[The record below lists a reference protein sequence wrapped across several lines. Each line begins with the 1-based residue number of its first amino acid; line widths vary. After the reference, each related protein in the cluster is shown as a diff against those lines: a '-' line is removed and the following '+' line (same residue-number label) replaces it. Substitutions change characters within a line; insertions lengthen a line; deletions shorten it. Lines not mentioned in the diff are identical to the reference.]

1 MSERVLQ
8 ILIQAFPKILIP
20 CIKVTIP
27 LTICSFILGLIL
39 ALFLAIVQI
48 ANIRGLKQCAR
59 FYIWIFRGTPLLVQ
73 LFIVFF
79 GLPSLGIMLDAFP
92 SAVIAFSLN
101 LAAYNAEVIRSA
113 ILAVP
118 AGQTEAA
125 LMVGLSYPQLMAK
138 IVLPQAGRIAFPPL
152 FNSLIGLTKDTS
164 LASSITLIEM
174 FSVAQQ
180 VAARY
185 YEPFA
190 LYCEAAVIYLLN
202 VTCSGVILAVS
213 PIVSTA
219 FAALFLKELPTKRQ
233 AVFSVVAVTG
243 VIMITVAEGIAG
255 EIQPVGIVLL
265 IGGCICSALFRVIN
279 RSIVKIYTA
288 FERTY
293 VVLLVSAA
301 AFTIAGIV
309 DIRGNLFTLVKPLSM
324 PQFWLPVLA
333 LGLFSSVGANMMM
346 NYAAAKMPVVQISVF
361 GAVCTIC
368 SMAGGILF
376 LHEPITPMTIIGA
389 FLILFGIWQV
399 NKATE

>member
-48 ANIRGLKQCAR
+48 ANIRGLKQFAR

-164 LASSITLIEM
+164 LVSSITLIEM

-190 LYCEAAVIYLLN
+190 LYCEAAVIYLLIC
-202 VTCSGVILAVS
+202 TLL
-213 PIVSTA
+213 TW
-219 FAALFLKELPTKRQ
+219 LQ
-233 AVFSVVAVTG
+233 A
-243 VIMITVAEGIAG
+243 TVEKK
-255 EIQPVGIVLL
+255 L
-265 IGGCICSALFRVIN
+265 
-279 RSIVKIYTA
+279 TW
-288 FERTY
+288 
-293 VVLLVSAA
+293 
-301 AFTIAGIV
+301 
-309 DIRGNLFTLVKPLSM
+309 VKPVETEEENA
-324 PQFWLPVLA
+324 Q
-333 LGLFSSVGANMMM
+333 N
-346 NYAAAKMPVVQISVF
+346 
-361 GAVCTIC
+361 
-368 SMAGGILF
+368 
-376 LHEPITPMTIIGA
+376 ITD
-389 FLILFGIWQV
+389 
-399 NKATE
+399 